1 MIQTSLFID
10 ATPFDKSKLTTTE
23 LCVYELI
30 EAGRIT
36 QQEIC
41 NSARFIGCHPI
52 HEDFIKDKNPSTL
65 RKIRQVIRDLRLIHG
80 ARILSDSNGYWICKS
95 NEEATEYLIRLE
107 GYAKSQAAA
116 DFETYRA
123 MKNIFKV
130 ESEYFE
136 SLK

>member
-1 MIQTSLFID
+1 MIQPSIFPETI
-10 ATPFDKSKLTTTE
+10 PFDKSKLSPIE

-30 EAGRIT
+30 EKGRIT

-41 NSARFIGCHPI
+41 NSARFLGCHPI

-65 RKIRQVIRDLRLIHG
+65 RKIRQIIRDLRLIHG
-80 ARILSDSNGYWICKS
+80 ARILSDSNGYWLCKS

-116 DFETYRA
+116 NFETYKCMR
-123 MKNIFKV
+123 NIFKV

>member
-1 MIQTSLFID
+1 MIQPSIF
-10 ATPFDKSKLTTTE
+10 PEPHHFDKSRLSPIE
-23 LCVYELI
+23 CCIYELI
-30 EAGRIT
+30 EKARIT

-52 HEDFIKDKNPSTL
+52 HEDFIKDKTPSTL

-95 NEEATEYLIRLE
+95 SEEATEYLVRLE

-116 DFETYRA
+116 NFETYKA

-130 ESEYFE
+130 ESQYFE